1 MEQGWIIAIGAS
13 GGKGLEDICVILAT
27 RPPALEAIVLTAL
40 HRPWDVPSHL
50 VEVLS
55 RRL

>member
-1 MEQGWIIAIGAS
+1 MDIAIGAS